1 MNWRSHEPRM
11 IRKDSEFGS
20 IVIDFPASTTLK
32 MPSVFRIIP
41 TAQKYDWGKRGSKSK
56 VAQLAVASKLPDF
69 RLDENVPYAEV
80 IWPLTSTLAGTE

>member
-1 MNWRSHEPRM
+1 
-11 IRKDSEFGS
+11 
-20 IVIDFPASTTLK
+20 

-80 IWPLTSTLAGTE
+80 ILASHIDLSRD